1 MMAELHKP
9 IRVTLHCDVVV
20 YDWSEW
26 LHAFDGETTGTK
38 LFKNSFVLV
47 RYYSQAYSFLSF
59 SLHRIFYVSS
69 SFLSLFYFPHF
80 SLIGKLILPKLTPVF
95 KLQRFISAQPFL
107 IEGILQVRSW
117 TQPVFS

>member
-9 IRVTLHCDVVV
+9 TRVTLHCDVVV
-20 YDWSEW
+20 YDCMHLMEKQRGWNY
-26 LHAFDGETTGTK
+26 LK
-38 LFKNSFVLV
+38 IVLFWFVIIHKRIPSFPSLFI
-47 RYYSQAYSFLSF
+47 ASF
-59 SLHRIFYVSS
+59 
-69 SFLSLFYFPHF
+69 FYFPHF